1 MYVRNALNL
10 SPCFLLKRI
19 STGRISSLP
28 TVLKLRGLSDELC
41 KKYGYS
47 TLETYTG
54 KGDSLSPRE
63 YRVADNGQSWKFKL
77 MADINDSMKR
87 SGNDI

>member
-1 MYVRNALNL
+1 M
-10 SPCFLLKRI
+10 
-19 STGRISSLP
+19 
-28 TVLKLRGLSDELC
+28 LKLRGLSDELC